1 VLQRVAGG
9 TQRMLGGFVQDV
21 FTPVDRLVVTLS
33 ARLDNWRNYDG
44 HHIETNADGTP
55 GTGNRP
61 SLEDSED
68 TVGSPRA
75 GALYHLTDRVRVW
88 GDMSWGFRAPT
99 LNELYRGF
107 AVGVTRVFPNEFLS
121 PERLSGGEVG
131 LSAEVLPKVVVRGT
145 YYDNRVEDPVANV
158 TIATNMQQRQNLGRT
173 RIRGFQTDL
182 DATLGEHVRLS
193 AGYLF
198 NNAKVTEAP
207 GQPQLVDKYLA
218 QVPKNRGSVQALYA
232 NPRWVD
238 VGVGVQVIG
247 RQFDDDLN
255 VRTVPGESEPGL
267 PAYAILDVTAARS
280 FHRNFDVFFGIQNL
294 LDEEYIVMTQPTTT
308 GSPRLVH
315 AGVRIRWAGR

>member
-1 VLQRVAGG
+1 
-9 TQRMLGGFVQDV
+9 
-21 FTPVDRLVVTLS
+21 
-33 ARLDNWRNYDG
+33 
-44 HHIETNADGTP
+44 
-55 GTGNRP
+55 
-61 SLEDSED
+61 
-68 TVGSPRA
+68 
-75 GALYHLTDRVRVW
+75 
-88 GDMSWGFRAPT
+88 
-99 LNELYRGF
+99 
-107 AVGVTRVFPNEFLS
+107 
-121 PERLSGGEVG
+121 
-131 LSAEVLPKVVVRGT
+131 
-145 YYDNRVEDPVANV
+145 V

-198 NNAKVTEAP
+198 NSAKVTEAP

-218 QVPKNRGSVQALYA
+218 QVPKNRGSVQALYT